1 MRAMVMAAGLGT
13 RLRPLTYE
21 VPKPVVPVVNRPVME
36 HILELLPGHGFTEII
51 SNLHWFPDAIRNR
64 IGDGTALGIDLT
76 YSYEEELLGTAGG
89 VRNIA
94 DFFGDGPFLVMAG
107 DALTDIDLTALR
119 EAHARNGRIATLA
132 VKSVAN
138 VSDYGVVITGSDGR
152 VQGFQEKPD
161 PAEAL
166 SDLASCMIY
175 MLEREI
181 FDYFPDRPVADF
193 ALDVFPALLE
203 NDVPFG
209 VHVIDEYWNDVG
221 SLPEYLQGNLDAL
234 EGAVGVRTGG
244 ELLDSVGAEE
254 AIETGD
260 PGVSGPVLVGEGLQL
275 DPSARLDGPLVIGDG
290 CVIGAGARVK
300 HSVLL
305 PGSEVPDGAM
315 LAGAIYGRAGAL
327 A

>member
-1 MRAMVMAAGLGT
+1 MVMAAGLGT

-89 VRNIA
+89 VRNVA
-94 DFFGDGPFLVMAG
+94 GFFGDEPFLVMAG

-181 FDYFPDRPVADF
+181 FDYFPARPVVDF

-234 EGAVGVRTGG
+234 EGAVGVRAGG

-275 DPSARLDGPLVIGDG
+275 DSSARLDGPLVIGDG

>member
-1 MRAMVMAAGLGT
+1 MAAGLGT

-132 VKSVAN
+132 VKNVAN

-181 FDYFPDRPVADF
+181 FDYFPDRPVVDF